1 MLSQKDLSILYQ
13 IISDDKQT
21 FKNVS
26 ESFNNN
32 FKKEMKSKVCT
43 TLIFL
48 LRDNLLNIH
57 QRIISYYIIYEISK
71 KEKLGTNP
79 YIPIILEMIQKTQNK
94 NEQIFL
100 EDFLYNRINYFD
112 ITIEH
117 FLNDN
122 TKDLKLN
129 LKQLKMQCDKYYK
142 EILINNNINLK
153 SNDEIRPIIY
163 DRKKSDI
170 KNIDNHNNLNLFKK
184 DNELDK
190 EFNFNYFNPNYISY
204 CPVNNNFLNAEPIW
218 LLPQLNHNF
227 LWEKKNDKK

>member
-129 LKQLKMQCDKYYK
+129 
-142 EILINNNINLK
+142 
-153 SNDEIRPIIY
+153 IIKRY
-163 DRKKSDI
+163 
-170 KNIDNHNNLNLFKK
+170 
-184 DNELDK
+184 
-190 EFNFNYFNPNYISY
+190 
-204 CPVNNNFLNAEPIW
+204 
-218 LLPQLNHNF
+218 
-227 LWEKKNDKK
+227 

>member
-13 IISDDKQT
+13 IISNDKQT

-190 EFNFNYFNPNYISY
+190 EFNFNYFNPNYFSY